1 MPVDPAIRAALNA
14 AWQAECVTRARVNEC
29 EPMSCTRACPCCAAG
44 SVASIVAFLRA
55 LPAHHMRRK
64 LGQNRYDVDGTTT
77 KRLAVAVEEAARDE
91 QRRQVS
97 A

>member
-1 MPVDPAIRAALNA
+1 MTDPAIRAALDA
-14 AWQAECVTRARVNEC
+14 AWQAECVARDRVNEC
-29 EPMSCTRACPCCAAG
+29 EPTPCTSACPWCAAG
-44 SVASIVAFLRA
+44 SVASIAAFLRA

-77 KRLAVAVEEAARDE
+77 KRLAAAVEEAARDD
-91 QRRQVS
+91 QRKDKLD